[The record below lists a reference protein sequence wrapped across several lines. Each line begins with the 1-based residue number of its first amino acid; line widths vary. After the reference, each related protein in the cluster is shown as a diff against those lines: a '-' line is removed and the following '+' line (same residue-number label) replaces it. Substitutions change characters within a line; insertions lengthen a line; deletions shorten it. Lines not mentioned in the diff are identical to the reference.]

1 MFSSHFP
8 RFFMAWLVCAG
19 LVLTAE
25 LIRPAHGQ
33 TQNPN
38 SGVAN
43 LVVEVKDSETGEP
56 ISQARLTL
64 QFQEPGDLNKFKPAK
79 KLAYS
84 AKTNAQGRYK
94 FTGINKGT
102 IRLIVTADRRQSFG
116 KEYEL
121 TENNQVVEV
130 RLKKPQPL
138 L

>member
-1 MFSSHFP
+1 MFSSHSP

-33 TQNPN
+33 TQNSN
-38 SGVAN
+38 SGAAN

-64 QFQEPGDLNKFKPAK
+64 QFQEPGDINRFKLPK

-94 FTGINKGT
+94 FTNITKGT
-102 IRLIVTADRRQSFG
+102 IHVFVTADRHQSFG